1 MHTLIANLPAQLLP
15 ILTWVVAVNTSLVLL
30 LQLLNIAVVRY
41 KGRGEAR
48 FNVLNALVALASC
61 WFLMQ
66 G

>member
-1 MHTLIANLPAQLLP
+1 
-15 ILTWVVAVNTSLVLL
+15 VLL
-30 LQLLNIAVVRY
+30 LQLVNIAVVRY

-61 WFLMQ
+61 WFLVQ